1 MTIEQHATRA
11 EDAAVAEA
19 EAEPIELVQYIYA
32 SAAVR
37 AFEAEELK
45 ALLARARAHNE
56 ANGLTGMLLYAEG
69 SFFQV
74 LEGPPEAVDSLYRR
88 IELDPRHAAMTK
100 LLREPIKERSF
111 QDWTMGFY
119 QARRQDIARIVGL
132 NDFLRIAHASSDE
145 QADRARKLLAAF
157 REGRWRKRITG

>member
-1 MTIEQHATRA
+1 MKSEQRAVLA
-11 EDAAVAEA
+11 EDAAAVET
-19 EAEPIELVQYIYA
+19 EVEPIELVQCIYA

-37 AFEAEELK
+37 HFEPDELK
-45 ALLARARAHNE
+45 ALLARARSHNE

-74 LEGPPEAVDSLYRR
+74 LEGPAEAVDGLYRR

-111 QDWTMGFY
+111 QDWTMGFF
-119 QARRQDIARIVGL
+119 QATRQDVARIVGL